1 MATTQ
6 LSPMTAIRLVAG
18 RELSVHLRNKATIIS
33 TLVFVALIIGGLIVA
48 NIFSAQEKAVAL
60 GVVPD
65 TEDVGQATVS
75 ILEAQDIST
84 SITTFD
90 NDADARTAVSD
101 GNVDAFL
108 TGTGTDITAVV
119 KESLD
124 SDISTAVASILQQ
137 TRIAN
142 LAQEAGVSP
151 EAITDAYAI
160 TDVPTESL
168 DPPAEVEGSQYL
180 VGFIV
185 GLLLYLGIFGGGM
198 SVAQGV
204 VEEKSSRVVEV
215 LLASVRPSQLL
226 TGKVIGIGLVSL
238 IQVGLYVLSGVIT
251 ANALGMTD
259 GFDIDITAVGGW
271 VLLWF
276 LLGFAVYALVFAALG
291 ALVSRQEDLG
301 SVITVPML
309 LIVGAYMIGVAIAP
323 NDPESSLVTIASYI
337 PFTSPIVMPIRSAFG
352 VASTTE
358 VYLALAL
365 AVITIPLLLALTSK
379 IYSNA
384 IRRSGARIKL
394 KDALKAS

>member
-142 LAQEAGVSP
+142 LAQEAGSP
-151 EAITDAYAI
+151 PKRSQTRTPSLMSPPNRLTHPRKLKAPNTL
-160 TDVPTESL
+160 L
-168 DPPAEVEGSQYL
+168 DPS
-180 VGFIV
+180 
-185 GLLLYLGIFGGGM
+185 
-198 SVAQGV
+198 
-204 VEEKSSRVVEV
+204 
-215 LLASVRPSQLL
+215 
-226 TGKVIGIGLVSL
+226 
-238 IQVGLYVLSGVIT
+238 
-251 ANALGMTD
+251 
-259 GFDIDITAVGGW
+259 
-271 VLLWF
+271 
-276 LLGFAVYALVFAALG
+276 LGFCSTWGFLAAACLSPKVWWKKNRHE
-291 ALVSRQEDLG
+291 LSKFSSPQC
-301 SVITVPML
+301 
-309 LIVGAYMIGVAIAP
+309 AP
-323 NDPESSLVTIASYI
+323 PNSSLE
-337 PFTSPIVMPIRSAFG
+337 RS
-352 VASTTE
+352 
-358 VYLALAL
+358 LALAWC
-365 AVITIPLLLALTSK
+365 P
-379 IYSNA
+379 
-384 IRRSGARIKL
+384 
-394 KDALKAS
+394 

>member
-142 LAQEAGVSP
+142 LAQEAGLSP

-394 KDALKAS
+394 KDALRAS

>member
-309 LIVGAYMIGVAIAP
+309 LIVGAYMIGVGIAP

>member
-142 LAQEAGVSP
+142 LAQEAGSP
-151 EAITDAYAI
+151 RSDHR
-160 TDVPTESL
+160 
-168 DPPAEVEGSQYL
+168 
-180 VGFIV
+180 
-185 GLLLYLGIFGGGM
+185 
-198 SVAQGV
+198 
-204 VEEKSSRVVEV
+204 RV
-215 LLASVRPSQLL
+215 RHH
-226 TGKVIGIGLVSL
+226 
-238 IQVGLYVLSGVIT
+238 
-251 ANALGMTD
+251 
-259 GFDIDITAVGGW
+259 
-271 VLLWF
+271 
-276 LLGFAVYALVFAALG
+276 
-291 ALVSRQEDLG
+291 
-301 SVITVPML
+301 
-309 LIVGAYMIGVAIAP
+309 
-323 NDPESSLVTIASYI
+323 
-337 PFTSPIVMPIRSAFG
+337 
-352 VASTTE
+352 
-358 VYLALAL
+358 
-365 AVITIPLLLALTSK
+365 
-379 IYSNA
+379 
-384 IRRSGARIKL
+384 
-394 KDALKAS
+394 